1 MFYKCTPV
9 EMYHNAGRLF
19 FVRVTNRRAEQNRQ
33 SGHHARDLEQFASCA
48 LIHIVYDVD

>member
-33 SGHHARDLEQFASCA
+33 SGHLEQFASCA